1 MRKYTVIG
9 EKNRIQKLAFEFLKM
24 ESENTEEILEE
35 NSKKFLN
42 KHVLLL
48 GSVNLP
54 FLKEILQK
62 VRTLVYIGNDEKI
75 KETILEYVAEKDIPI
90 KIDQQE
96 MFSGTINVFYNN
108 IKTIEIYSSFIYTEL
123 ELICKYILQLSGTK
137 VMLLAKYISQYFTNR
152 TSEIFDHKRID
163 ELEALYS
170 NTMDYI
176 DHMEENKEVLVK
188 EDLIEIYQTYKPELC
203 LKFNT
208 LQSKVLISLVI
219 TTMKAKR
226 NFTLSLKTKENII
239 IQMYQKKSLMH
250 YLKKV
255 LVLAKNYTQL
265 LSIKKTLKK
274 YGKITLWQ
282 KNN

>member
-9 EKNRIQKLAFEFLKM
+9 EKNRIQKLAYEFLKM

-62 VRTLVYIGNDEKI
+62 VRTLVYIGNDERI

-188 EDLIEIYQTYKPELC
+188 KDLIEIYQTYKP
-203 LKFNT
+203 
-208 LQSKVLISLVI
+208 
-219 TTMKAKR
+219 
-226 NFTLSLKTKENII
+226 
-239 IQMYQKKSLMH
+239 
-250 YLKKV
+250 
-255 LVLAKNYTQL
+255 
-265 LSIKKTLKK
+265 
-274 YGKITLWQ
+274 
-282 KNN
+282 

>member
-35 NSKKFLN
+35 NPKKFLN

-48 GSVNLP
+48 GSVNIP

-62 VRTLVYIGNDEKI
+62 VKTLVYIGNDERI
-75 KETILEYVAEKDIPI
+75 KETILEYVAEKDIPM

-188 EDLIEIYQTYKPELC
+188 EDLIEIYQTYKP
-203 LKFNT
+203 
-208 LQSKVLISLVI
+208 
-219 TTMKAKR
+219 
-226 NFTLSLKTKENII
+226 
-239 IQMYQKKSLMH
+239 
-250 YLKKV
+250 
-255 LVLAKNYTQL
+255 
-265 LSIKKTLKK
+265 
-274 YGKITLWQ
+274 
-282 KNN
+282 

>member
-48 GSVNLP
+48 GSVNIP

-62 VRTLVYIGNDEKI
+62 VKTLVYIGNDERI
-75 KETILEYVAEKDIPI
+75 KETILEYVAEKDIPM

-188 EDLIEIYQTYKPELC
+188 EDLLEIYQTYKP
-203 LKFNT
+203 
-208 LQSKVLISLVI
+208 
-219 TTMKAKR
+219 
-226 NFTLSLKTKENII
+226 
-239 IQMYQKKSLMH
+239 
-250 YLKKV
+250 
-255 LVLAKNYTQL
+255 
-265 LSIKKTLKK
+265 
-274 YGKITLWQ
+274 
-282 KNN
+282 

>member
-62 VRTLVYIGNDEKI
+62 VRTLVYIGNDERI
-75 KETILEYVAEKDIPI
+75 KETILEYVSEKDIPI

-176 DHMEENKEVLVK
+176 DHMEKNKEVLVK
-188 EDLIEIYQTYKPELC
+188 EDLLEIYQTYKP
-203 LKFNT
+203 
-208 LQSKVLISLVI
+208 
-219 TTMKAKR
+219 
-226 NFTLSLKTKENII
+226 
-239 IQMYQKKSLMH
+239 
-250 YLKKV
+250 
-255 LVLAKNYTQL
+255 
-265 LSIKKTLKK
+265 
-274 YGKITLWQ
+274 
-282 KNN
+282 

>member
-9 EKNRIQKLAFEFLKM
+9 EKNRIQKLAYEFLKM

-62 VRTLVYIGNDEKI
+62 VRTLVYIGNDERI

-188 EDLIEIYQTYKPELC
+188 EDLIEIYQTYKP
-203 LKFNT
+203 
-208 LQSKVLISLVI
+208 
-219 TTMKAKR
+219 
-226 NFTLSLKTKENII
+226 
-239 IQMYQKKSLMH
+239 
-250 YLKKV
+250 
-255 LVLAKNYTQL
+255 
-265 LSIKKTLKK
+265 
-274 YGKITLWQ
+274 
-282 KNN
+282 

>member
-62 VRTLVYIGNDEKI
+62 VRTLVYIGNDERI
-75 KETILEYVAEKDIPI
+75 KETILEYVSEKDIPM

-188 EDLIEIYQTYKPELC
+188 EDLIEIYQTYKP
-203 LKFNT
+203 
-208 LQSKVLISLVI
+208 
-219 TTMKAKR
+219 
-226 NFTLSLKTKENII
+226 
-239 IQMYQKKSLMH
+239 
-250 YLKKV
+250 
-255 LVLAKNYTQL
+255 
-265 LSIKKTLKK
+265 
-274 YGKITLWQ
+274 
-282 KNN
+282 

>member
-62 VRTLVYIGNDEKI
+62 VRTLVYIGNDERI

-176 DHMEENKEVLVK
+176 DHMEKNKEVLVK
-188 EDLIEIYQTYKPELC
+188 EDLLEIYQTYKP
-203 LKFNT
+203 
-208 LQSKVLISLVI
+208 
-219 TTMKAKR
+219 
-226 NFTLSLKTKENII
+226 
-239 IQMYQKKSLMH
+239 
-250 YLKKV
+250 
-255 LVLAKNYTQL
+255 
-265 LSIKKTLKK
+265 
-274 YGKITLWQ
+274 
-282 KNN
+282 

>member
-62 VRTLVYIGNDEKI
+62 VRTLVYIGNDERI
-75 KETILEYVAEKDIPI
+75 KETILEYVAEKDIPM

-188 EDLIEIYQTYKPELC
+188 EDLLEIYQTYKP
-203 LKFNT
+203 
-208 LQSKVLISLVI
+208 
-219 TTMKAKR
+219 
-226 NFTLSLKTKENII
+226 
-239 IQMYQKKSLMH
+239 
-250 YLKKV
+250 
-255 LVLAKNYTQL
+255 
-265 LSIKKTLKK
+265 
-274 YGKITLWQ
+274 
-282 KNN
+282 

>member
-1 MRKYTVIG
+1 MRKYSVIG

-62 VRTLVYIGNDEKI
+62 VRTLVYIGNDERI
-75 KETILEYVAEKDIPI
+75 KETILEYVSEKDIPI

-188 EDLIEIYQTYKPELC
+188 EDLLEIYQTYKP
-203 LKFNT
+203 
-208 LQSKVLISLVI
+208 
-219 TTMKAKR
+219 
-226 NFTLSLKTKENII
+226 
-239 IQMYQKKSLMH
+239 
-250 YLKKV
+250 
-255 LVLAKNYTQL
+255 
-265 LSIKKTLKK
+265 
-274 YGKITLWQ
+274 
-282 KNN
+282 

>member
-62 VRTLVYIGNDEKI
+62 VRTLVYIGNDERI
-75 KETILEYVAEKDIPI
+75 KETILEYVSEKDIPI

-188 EDLIEIYQTYKPELC
+188 EDLLEIYQTYK
-203 LKFNT
+203 
-208 LQSKVLISLVI
+208 S
-219 TTMKAKR
+219 
-226 NFTLSLKTKENII
+226 
-239 IQMYQKKSLMH
+239 
-250 YLKKV
+250 
-255 LVLAKNYTQL
+255 
-265 LSIKKTLKK
+265 
-274 YGKITLWQ
+274 
-282 KNN
+282 

>member
-62 VRTLVYIGNDEKI
+62 VRTLVYIGNDERI
-75 KETILEYVAEKDIPI
+75 KETILEYVSEKDIPI

-188 EDLIEIYQTYKPELC
+188 EDLIEIYQTYKP
-203 LKFNT
+203 
-208 LQSKVLISLVI
+208 
-219 TTMKAKR
+219 
-226 NFTLSLKTKENII
+226 
-239 IQMYQKKSLMH
+239 
-250 YLKKV
+250 
-255 LVLAKNYTQL
+255 
-265 LSIKKTLKK
+265 
-274 YGKITLWQ
+274 
-282 KNN
+282 

>member
-48 GSVNLP
+48 GSVNIP

-62 VRTLVYIGNDEKI
+62 VRTLVYIGNDERI
-75 KETILEYVAEKDIPI
+75 KETILEYVAEKDIPM

-188 EDLIEIYQTYKPELC
+188 EDLIEIYQTYKP
-203 LKFNT
+203 
-208 LQSKVLISLVI
+208 
-219 TTMKAKR
+219 
-226 NFTLSLKTKENII
+226 
-239 IQMYQKKSLMH
+239 
-250 YLKKV
+250 
-255 LVLAKNYTQL
+255 
-265 LSIKKTLKK
+265 
-274 YGKITLWQ
+274 
-282 KNN
+282 

>member
-1 MRKYTVIG
+1 MSPPGFCRVLL
-9 EKNRIQKLAFEFLKM
+9 KNRIQKLAFEFLKM

-75 KETILEYVAEKDIPI
+75 KETILEYVAEKDIPM

-188 EDLIEIYQTYKPELC
+188 EDLIEIYQTYKP
-203 LKFNT
+203 
-208 LQSKVLISLVI
+208 
-219 TTMKAKR
+219 
-226 NFTLSLKTKENII
+226 
-239 IQMYQKKSLMH
+239 
-250 YLKKV
+250 
-255 LVLAKNYTQL
+255 
-265 LSIKKTLKK
+265 
-274 YGKITLWQ
+274 
-282 KNN
+282 

>member
-1 MRKYTVIG
+1 M
-9 EKNRIQKLAFEFLKM
+9 
-24 ESENTEEILEE
+24 
-35 NSKKFLN
+35 
-42 KHVLLL
+42 
-48 GSVNLP
+48 
-54 FLKEILQK
+54 
-62 VRTLVYIGNDEKI
+62 RTLVYIGNDEKI
-75 KETILEYVAEKDIPI
+75 KETILEYVAEKDIPM

-188 EDLIEIYQTYKPELC
+188 EDLLEIYQTYKP
-203 LKFNT
+203 
-208 LQSKVLISLVI
+208 
-219 TTMKAKR
+219 
-226 NFTLSLKTKENII
+226 
-239 IQMYQKKSLMH
+239 
-250 YLKKV
+250 
-255 LVLAKNYTQL
+255 
-265 LSIKKTLKK
+265 
-274 YGKITLWQ
+274 
-282 KNN
+282 

>member
-48 GSVNLP
+48 GSVNIP

-62 VRTLVYIGNDEKI
+62 VKTLVYIGNDEKI
-75 KETILEYVAEKDIPI
+75 KETILEYVAEKDIPM

-152 TSEIFDHKRID
+152 TSEIFDHKKID

-188 EDLIEIYQTYKPELC
+188 EDLIEIYQTYKP
-203 LKFNT
+203 
-208 LQSKVLISLVI
+208 
-219 TTMKAKR
+219 
-226 NFTLSLKTKENII
+226 
-239 IQMYQKKSLMH
+239 
-250 YLKKV
+250 
-255 LVLAKNYTQL
+255 
-265 LSIKKTLKK
+265 
-274 YGKITLWQ
+274 
-282 KNN
+282 

>member
-48 GSVNLP
+48 GSVNIP

-62 VRTLVYIGNDEKI
+62 VKTLVYIGNDEKI
-75 KETILEYVAEKDIPI
+75 KETILEYVAEKDIPM

-188 EDLIEIYQTYKPELC
+188 EDLLEIYQTYKP
-203 LKFNT
+203 
-208 LQSKVLISLVI
+208 
-219 TTMKAKR
+219 
-226 NFTLSLKTKENII
+226 
-239 IQMYQKKSLMH
+239 
-250 YLKKV
+250 
-255 LVLAKNYTQL
+255 
-265 LSIKKTLKK
+265 
-274 YGKITLWQ
+274 
-282 KNN
+282 

>member
-62 VRTLVYIGNDEKI
+62 VRTLVYIGNDERI
-75 KETILEYVAEKDIPI
+75 KETILEYVAEKDIPM

-188 EDLIEIYQTYKPELC
+188 EDLIEIYQTYKP
-203 LKFNT
+203 
-208 LQSKVLISLVI
+208 
-219 TTMKAKR
+219 
-226 NFTLSLKTKENII
+226 
-239 IQMYQKKSLMH
+239 
-250 YLKKV
+250 
-255 LVLAKNYTQL
+255 
-265 LSIKKTLKK
+265 
-274 YGKITLWQ
+274 
-282 KNN
+282 

>member
-48 GSVNLP
+48 GSVNIP

-62 VRTLVYIGNDEKI
+62 VKTLVYIGNDERI
-75 KETILEYVAEKDIPI
+75 KETILEYVAEKDIPM

-188 EDLIEIYQTYKPELC
+188 EDLIEIYQTYKP
-203 LKFNT
+203 
-208 LQSKVLISLVI
+208 
-219 TTMKAKR
+219 
-226 NFTLSLKTKENII
+226 
-239 IQMYQKKSLMH
+239 
-250 YLKKV
+250 
-255 LVLAKNYTQL
+255 
-265 LSIKKTLKK
+265 
-274 YGKITLWQ
+274 
-282 KNN
+282 

>member
-35 NSKKFLN
+35 NPKKFLN

-62 VRTLVYIGNDEKI
+62 VRTLVYIGNDERI

-188 EDLIEIYQTYKPELC
+188 EDLIEIYQTYKP
-203 LKFNT
+203 
-208 LQSKVLISLVI
+208 
-219 TTMKAKR
+219 
-226 NFTLSLKTKENII
+226 
-239 IQMYQKKSLMH
+239 
-250 YLKKV
+250 
-255 LVLAKNYTQL
+255 
-265 LSIKKTLKK
+265 
-274 YGKITLWQ
+274 
-282 KNN
+282 

>member
-48 GSVNLP
+48 GSVNIP

-75 KETILEYVAEKDIPI
+75 KETILEYVAEKDIPM

-188 EDLIEIYQTYKPELC
+188 EDLIEIYQTYKP
-203 LKFNT
+203 
-208 LQSKVLISLVI
+208 
-219 TTMKAKR
+219 
-226 NFTLSLKTKENII
+226 
-239 IQMYQKKSLMH
+239 
-250 YLKKV
+250 
-255 LVLAKNYTQL
+255 
-265 LSIKKTLKK
+265 
-274 YGKITLWQ
+274 
-282 KNN
+282 

>member
-35 NSKKFLN
+35 NPKKFLN

-62 VRTLVYIGNDEKI
+62 VRTLVYIGNDERI
-75 KETILEYVAEKDIPI
+75 KETILEYVAEKDIPM

-188 EDLIEIYQTYKPELC
+188 EDLLEIYQTYKP
-203 LKFNT
+203 
-208 LQSKVLISLVI
+208 
-219 TTMKAKR
+219 
-226 NFTLSLKTKENII
+226 
-239 IQMYQKKSLMH
+239 
-250 YLKKV
+250 
-255 LVLAKNYTQL
+255 
-265 LSIKKTLKK
+265 
-274 YGKITLWQ
+274 
-282 KNN
+282 

>member
-48 GSVNLP
+48 GSVNIP

-62 VRTLVYIGNDEKI
+62 VKTLVYIGNDEKI

-188 EDLIEIYQTYKPELC
+188 EDLLEIYQTYKP
-203 LKFNT
+203 
-208 LQSKVLISLVI
+208 
-219 TTMKAKR
+219 
-226 NFTLSLKTKENII
+226 
-239 IQMYQKKSLMH
+239 
-250 YLKKV
+250 
-255 LVLAKNYTQL
+255 
-265 LSIKKTLKK
+265 
-274 YGKITLWQ
+274 
-282 KNN
+282 

>member
-62 VRTLVYIGNDEKI
+62 VRTLVYIGNDERI

-188 EDLIEIYQTYKPELC
+188 EDLLEIYQTYKP
-203 LKFNT
+203 
-208 LQSKVLISLVI
+208 
-219 TTMKAKR
+219 
-226 NFTLSLKTKENII
+226 
-239 IQMYQKKSLMH
+239 
-250 YLKKV
+250 
-255 LVLAKNYTQL
+255 
-265 LSIKKTLKK
+265 
-274 YGKITLWQ
+274 
-282 KNN
+282 

>member
-62 VRTLVYIGNDEKI
+62 VRTLVYIGNDERI
-75 KETILEYVAEKDIPI
+75 KETILEYVSEKDIPI

-188 EDLIEIYQTYKPELC
+188 EDLLEIYQTYKP
-203 LKFNT
+203 
-208 LQSKVLISLVI
+208 
-219 TTMKAKR
+219 
-226 NFTLSLKTKENII
+226 
-239 IQMYQKKSLMH
+239 
-250 YLKKV
+250 
-255 LVLAKNYTQL
+255 
-265 LSIKKTLKK
+265 
-274 YGKITLWQ
+274 
-282 KNN
+282 

>member
-35 NSKKFLN
+35 NPKKFLN

-48 GSVNLP
+48 GSVNIP

-62 VRTLVYIGNDEKI
+62 VRTLVYIGNDERI
-75 KETILEYVAEKDIPI
+75 KETILEYVAEKDILM

-152 TSEIFDHKRID
+152 TSEIFDHKKID

-188 EDLIEIYQTYKPELC
+188 EDLIEIYQTYKP
-203 LKFNT
+203 
-208 LQSKVLISLVI
+208 
-219 TTMKAKR
+219 
-226 NFTLSLKTKENII
+226 
-239 IQMYQKKSLMH
+239 
-250 YLKKV
+250 
-255 LVLAKNYTQL
+255 
-265 LSIKKTLKK
+265 
-274 YGKITLWQ
+274 
-282 KNN
+282 

>member
-24 ESENTEEILEE
+24 ESEITEEILEE

-62 VRTLVYIGNDEKI
+62 VRTLVYIGNDERI

-188 EDLIEIYQTYKPELC
+188 EDLIEIYQTYKP
-203 LKFNT
+203 
-208 LQSKVLISLVI
+208 
-219 TTMKAKR
+219 
-226 NFTLSLKTKENII
+226 
-239 IQMYQKKSLMH
+239 
-250 YLKKV
+250 
-255 LVLAKNYTQL
+255 
-265 LSIKKTLKK
+265 
-274 YGKITLWQ
+274 
-282 KNN
+282 

>member
-35 NSKKFLN
+35 NPKKFLN

-48 GSVNLP
+48 GSVNIP

-62 VRTLVYIGNDEKI
+62 VKTLVYIGNDERI
-75 KETILEYVAEKDIPI
+75 KETILEYVAEKDIPM

-188 EDLIEIYQTYKPELC
+188 EDLLEIYQTYKP
-203 LKFNT
+203 
-208 LQSKVLISLVI
+208 
-219 TTMKAKR
+219 
-226 NFTLSLKTKENII
+226 
-239 IQMYQKKSLMH
+239 
-250 YLKKV
+250 
-255 LVLAKNYTQL
+255 
-265 LSIKKTLKK
+265 
-274 YGKITLWQ
+274 
-282 KNN
+282 

>member
-188 EDLIEIYQTYKPELC
+188 EDLIEIYQTYKP
-203 LKFNT
+203 
-208 LQSKVLISLVI
+208 
-219 TTMKAKR
+219 
-226 NFTLSLKTKENII
+226 
-239 IQMYQKKSLMH
+239 
-250 YLKKV
+250 
-255 LVLAKNYTQL
+255 
-265 LSIKKTLKK
+265 
-274 YGKITLWQ
+274 
-282 KNN
+282 

>member
-35 NSKKFLN
+35 NPKKFLN

-62 VRTLVYIGNDEKI
+62 VRTLVYIGNDERI

-152 TSEIFDHKRID
+152 TSEIFDHKKID

-188 EDLIEIYQTYKPELC
+188 EDLIEIYQTYKP
-203 LKFNT
+203 
-208 LQSKVLISLVI
+208 
-219 TTMKAKR
+219 
-226 NFTLSLKTKENII
+226 
-239 IQMYQKKSLMH
+239 
-250 YLKKV
+250 
-255 LVLAKNYTQL
+255 
-265 LSIKKTLKK
+265 
-274 YGKITLWQ
+274 
-282 KNN
+282 

>member
-62 VRTLVYIGNDEKI
+62 VRTLVYIGNDERI

-188 EDLIEIYQTYKPELC
+188 EDLIEIYQTYKP
-203 LKFNT
+203 
-208 LQSKVLISLVI
+208 
-219 TTMKAKR
+219 
-226 NFTLSLKTKENII
+226 
-239 IQMYQKKSLMH
+239 
-250 YLKKV
+250 
-255 LVLAKNYTQL
+255 
-265 LSIKKTLKK
+265 
-274 YGKITLWQ
+274 
-282 KNN
+282 

>member
-62 VRTLVYIGNDEKI
+62 VRTFVYIGNDERI

-188 EDLIEIYQTYKPELC
+188 EDLLEIYQTYKP
-203 LKFNT
+203 
-208 LQSKVLISLVI
+208 
-219 TTMKAKR
+219 
-226 NFTLSLKTKENII
+226 
-239 IQMYQKKSLMH
+239 
-250 YLKKV
+250 
-255 LVLAKNYTQL
+255 
-265 LSIKKTLKK
+265 
-274 YGKITLWQ
+274 
-282 KNN
+282 

>member
-62 VRTLVYIGNDEKI
+62 VKTLVYIGNDERI

-188 EDLIEIYQTYKPELC
+188 EDLIEIYQTYKP
-203 LKFNT
+203 
-208 LQSKVLISLVI
+208 
-219 TTMKAKR
+219 
-226 NFTLSLKTKENII
+226 
-239 IQMYQKKSLMH
+239 
-250 YLKKV
+250 
-255 LVLAKNYTQL
+255 
-265 LSIKKTLKK
+265 
-274 YGKITLWQ
+274 
-282 KNN
+282 

>member
-35 NSKKFLN
+35 NPKKFLN

-62 VRTLVYIGNDEKI
+62 VRTLVYIGNDERI

-152 TSEIFDHKRID
+152 TSEIFDHKKID

-188 EDLIEIYQTYKPELC
+188 EELIEIYQTYKP
-203 LKFNT
+203 
-208 LQSKVLISLVI
+208 
-219 TTMKAKR
+219 
-226 NFTLSLKTKENII
+226 
-239 IQMYQKKSLMH
+239 
-250 YLKKV
+250 
-255 LVLAKNYTQL
+255 
-265 LSIKKTLKK
+265 
-274 YGKITLWQ
+274 
-282 KNN
+282 

>member
-35 NSKKFLN
+35 NPKKFLN

-62 VRTLVYIGNDEKI
+62 VRTLVYIGNDERI

-188 EDLIEIYQTYKPELC
+188 EDLLEIYQTYKP
-203 LKFNT
+203 
-208 LQSKVLISLVI
+208 
-219 TTMKAKR
+219 
-226 NFTLSLKTKENII
+226 
-239 IQMYQKKSLMH
+239 
-250 YLKKV
+250 
-255 LVLAKNYTQL
+255 
-265 LSIKKTLKK
+265 
-274 YGKITLWQ
+274 
-282 KNN
+282 

>member
-35 NSKKFLN
+35 NPKKFLN

-48 GSVNLP
+48 GSVNIP

-62 VRTLVYIGNDEKI
+62 VRTLVYIGNDERI

-152 TSEIFDHKRID
+152 TSEIFDHKKID

-188 EDLIEIYQTYKPELC
+188 EDLIEIYQTYKP
-203 LKFNT
+203 
-208 LQSKVLISLVI
+208 
-219 TTMKAKR
+219 
-226 NFTLSLKTKENII
+226 
-239 IQMYQKKSLMH
+239 
-250 YLKKV
+250 
-255 LVLAKNYTQL
+255 
-265 LSIKKTLKK
+265 
-274 YGKITLWQ
+274 
-282 KNN
+282 

>member
-35 NSKKFLN
+35 NPKKFLN

-48 GSVNLP
+48 GSVNIP

-62 VRTLVYIGNDEKI
+62 VRTLVYIGNDERI

-152 TSEIFDHKRID
+152 TSEIFDHKKID

-188 EDLIEIYQTYKPELC
+188 EELIEIYQTYKP
-203 LKFNT
+203 
-208 LQSKVLISLVI
+208 
-219 TTMKAKR
+219 
-226 NFTLSLKTKENII
+226 
-239 IQMYQKKSLMH
+239 
-250 YLKKV
+250 
-255 LVLAKNYTQL
+255 
-265 LSIKKTLKK
+265 
-274 YGKITLWQ
+274 
-282 KNN
+282 

>member
-75 KETILEYVAEKDIPI
+75 KETILEYVAEKDIPM

-188 EDLIEIYQTYKPELC
+188 EDLLEIYQTYKP
-203 LKFNT
+203 
-208 LQSKVLISLVI
+208 
-219 TTMKAKR
+219 
-226 NFTLSLKTKENII
+226 
-239 IQMYQKKSLMH
+239 
-250 YLKKV
+250 
-255 LVLAKNYTQL
+255 
-265 LSIKKTLKK
+265 
-274 YGKITLWQ
+274 
-282 KNN
+282 

>member
-48 GSVNLP
+48 GSVNIL

-75 KETILEYVAEKDIPI
+75 KETILEYVSEKDIPI

-188 EDLIEIYQTYKPELC
+188 EDLLEIYQTYKP
-203 LKFNT
+203 
-208 LQSKVLISLVI
+208 
-219 TTMKAKR
+219 
-226 NFTLSLKTKENII
+226 
-239 IQMYQKKSLMH
+239 
-250 YLKKV
+250 
-255 LVLAKNYTQL
+255 
-265 LSIKKTLKK
+265 
-274 YGKITLWQ
+274 
-282 KNN
+282 